1 MESARPG
8 LEERATVGVLDRIAA
23 IARSRLVNLAEG
35 KFGVGGK
42 RLADLT
48 DAELE
53 EELLRRRRVRA
64 ARRSAGAMPL
74 EDAMAPSRRSSET
87 APWRG
92 SRSVYEQQIAQ
103 YYANLEL
110 QPGAPLEEV
119 RRAYRE
125 LMARYHPD
133 KHVGDAERHK
143 AATELAQ
150 SLTRAYTALVAHLE
164 RR

>member
-1 MESARPG
+1 M
-8 LEERATVGVLDRIAA
+8 GVLDRIAA
-23 IARSRLVNLAEG
+23 IARSRLVTLTDG
-35 KFGVGGK
+35 KLGVGGK
-42 RLADLT
+42 ALADLT

-53 EELLRRRRVRA
+53 EELLRRRRARA
-64 ARRSAGAMPL
+64 ARRAAGA
-74 EDAMAPSRRSSET
+74 APHDEAPAGGGTAT
-87 APWRG
+87 APRG
-92 SRSVYEQQIAQ
+92 SRSVQDQQLAQ

-110 QPGAPLEEV
+110 RPGAPLEDV

-125 LMARYHPD
+125 MMARYHPD
-133 KHVGDAERHK
+133 KHLGDPERHK